1 MADLA
6 EIVGV
11 VERALG
17 PVNGEPVRLTGGIT
31 NRNYRVRFG
40 GRECVLRLIRPQT
53 DLLGIDRGSEQAA
66 ADAAAA
72 LGIAPAVLDA
82 GPGYLVTEYIDWPP
96 ISSAQLREDPGPAA
110 RALRAF
116 HDSGLQLPNRFWVPE
131 LLDVYARIVIG
142 RGHELPEDYGLARE
156 VAGRIGRALPADDL
170 RPCHNDLLAA
180 NVLSPSDDRARVTLV
195 DWEYAGMGHRLFDLG
210 NLAVNS
216 DFDGAARERLLA
228 AYFGQLPNPGRLA
241 ALSLMQVMS
250 DAREAAWGVVQ
261 AVISELEFDFAA
273 YASRHFTR
281 LRAAAA
287 DPSFEEWL
295 RGATA

>member
-6 EIVGV
+6 EIVGLA
-11 VERALG
+11 ERALG
-17 PVNGEPVRLTGGIT
+17 PASGEPVRLTGGIT

-40 GRECVLRLIRPQT
+40 ARDCVLRLIRPQT
-53 DLLGIDRGSEQAA
+53 DLLGIDRGSERAA

-72 LGIAPAVLDA
+72 LGIAPAVLAA
-82 GPGYLVTEYIDWPP
+82 GPGYVVTEYIDWAP
-96 ISSAQLREDPGPAA
+96 ISSASLREDPRPVAH
-110 RALRAF
+110 ALRAF
-116 HDSGLQLPNRFWVPE
+116 HDSELRLPNRFWVPE
-131 LLDVYARIVIG
+131 LLDEYAAIVTG
-142 RGHELPEDYGLARE
+142 RGHELPDDYGLARE
-156 VAGRIGRALPADDL
+156 VADRIGGALPANEL

-180 NVLSPSDDRARVTLV
+180 NVLSPPEDRARVTLV

-216 DFDGAARERLLA
+216 DFDGAARERLLE
-228 AYFGQLPNPGRLA
+228 AYFGEPPNPARLA
-241 ALSLMQVMS
+241 ALALMQIMS

-261 AVISELEFDFAA
+261 AVISELEFDFTA

-287 DPSFEEWL
+287 DPTFEEWL
-295 RGATA
+295 RGASA

>member
-6 EIVGV
+6 QIVGLA
-11 VERALG
+11 ERVLG
-17 PVNGEPVRLTGGIT
+17 PLNGEPVRLTGGIT

-40 GRECVLRLIRPQT
+40 GRDCVLRLIRPQT
-53 DLLGIDRGSEQAA
+53 DLLGIDRGSERAA
-66 ADAAAA
+66 ADAAAG

-82 GPGYLVTEYIDWPP
+82 GPGYLVTEYIDWAP
-96 ISSAQLREDPGPAA
+96 ISSAALREDPRPVA

-116 HDSGLQLPNRFWVPE
+116 HESGLQLPNRFWVPE
-131 LLDVYARIVIG
+131 LLDAYAGIVIG
-142 RGHELPEDYGLARE
+142 RGHALPDDYGLALE
-156 VAGRIGRALPADDL
+156 VADRIASALPAHEP

-180 NVLSPSDDRARVTLV
+180 NVLSPPGDRARVTLV

-216 DFDGAARERLLA
+216 DFDGAARERLLQ
-228 AYFGQLPNPGRLA
+228 AYLGEPPSPAQLA
-241 ALSLMQVMS
+241 ALALMQIMS

-261 AVISELEFDFAA
+261 AVISELEFDFTA
-273 YASRHFTR
+273 YAGRHFTR

-287 DPSFEEWL
+287 DPGFEEWL
-295 RGATA
+295 RAASA